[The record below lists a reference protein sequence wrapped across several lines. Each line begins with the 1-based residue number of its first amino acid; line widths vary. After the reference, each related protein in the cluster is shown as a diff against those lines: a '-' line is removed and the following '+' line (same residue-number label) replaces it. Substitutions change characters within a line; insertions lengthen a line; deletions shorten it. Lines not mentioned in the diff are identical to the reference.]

1 MRRTATLLIAL
12 CMALAAAAQA
22 AFHGREIRR
31 RPEMGNVDMVDTV
44 SWYAN
49 ESIRLSIEPVHR
61 GARLPIPDDATAL
74 WIVADEGGTNWI
86 VRWASAVTPTNVL
99 FELAAGE
106 GALPAGH
113 DYSGFVDLMRGT
125 NVLGVIDRFEV
136 ACITSA
142 YGSSPITPA
151 AGTWE
156 GLAGAVASNAAAIAA
171 ISTNYL
177 PATLERRSGHDK
189 TGSPIIIPYYDVPG
203 GAHFNELGLGGTF
216 IQSWNDFQAECAGGW
231 RWPDYF
237 LIDGVLAGT
246 SDAAFTNS
254 FEATASDCN
263 VSLGFGRQSVWKGW
277 RIDTTILRQS
287 DFAGEIEWSDG
298 AAGDSSLLPL
308 EYCNGLVRFPADTDF
323 DALDAL
329 DDADLSA
336 LLDRPVTARLGS
348 CTRTTNIV
356 WDTNGSQRATASWS
370 IFTAPAPDTLLADLW
385 NNLLGTASNR
395 AASPWNKALRNW
407 PQGYGDAHDTQT
419 HPPVS
424 WNTNFFAY
432 GLADFSS
439 VSCWAE
445 GANAAGGSGWPSG
458 VYRPVT
464 MVTPRHGIVAKHWC
478 PAVGSNV
485 LWLGRSGTILTN
497 RVAAYRNIR
506 GDLSVARLASPLP
519 TNEVAPAALLSMFSP
534 YLCGSTNV
542 PGFYRAGNE
551 GTWGVPVL
559 PFDCAERGGVAW
571 WRPRALLYGEADASD
586 EDTYTNT
593 QDDSLPQRKANAVGG
608 DSGSPTFLLVPDTD
622 APVLLGCYQYST
634 TKTDNYEWAGGPIP
648 FAGEV
653 NDAIAAWGDSERV
666 AAIDFAALGYANYN
680 TNGLPPGPGA
690 SGTVV
695 QDEPEDEQ
703 GDTP

>member
-1 MRRTATLLIAL
+1 MRRTATLLIAM
-12 CMALAAAAQA
+12 CMALATAAQT

-31 RPEMGNVDMVDTV
+31 RPDMGNVDMVDTV

-61 GARLPIPDDATAL
+61 GARIPIPDDATAL

-113 DYSGFVDLMRGT
+113 DYTGFVDLMRGT

-156 GLAGAVASNAAAIAA
+156 GLAGAVASNAATIAA
-171 ISTNYL
+171 MSTNYL
-177 PATLERRSGHDK
+177 PATLERRSGRDK
-189 TGSPIIIPYYDVPG
+189 TGSPVIIPYYDVPG
-203 GAHFNELGLGGTF
+203 DAHFDELGLDGTF
-216 IQSWNDFQAECAGGW
+216 IQSWNDFRAECAGGW

-237 LIDGVLAGT
+237 TIDFVTAGA
-246 SDAAFTNS
+246 SDGAFTNV
-254 FEATASDCN
+254 FTATNNEHN
-263 VSLGFGRQSVWKGW
+263 VSVGIGRQSVYKGW
-277 RIDTTILRQS
+277 RFATTITRQRDFEGELVFS
-287 DFAGEIEWSDG
+287 DDS
-298 AAGDSSLLPL
+298 AGDPALLPL
-308 EYCNGLVRFPADTDF
+308 DYANGAATFPPDTDF
-323 DALDAL
+323 AALDLL
-329 DDADLSA
+329 DEAA
-336 LLDRPVTARLGS
+336 MHAAIDRPVTATLG
-348 CTRTTNIV
+348 TRTLTTNIV
-356 WDTNGSQRATASWS
+356 WDGDAQRSTTDWR
-370 IFTAPAPDTLLADLW
+370 IFISPAPGSLLAGLW
-385 NNLLGTASNR
+385 NHVLATASNR
-395 AASPWNKALRNW
+395 AAAPWGKALRVW
-407 PQGYGDAHDTQT
+407 PSGYGSASNTQD
-419 HPPVS
+419 HPAVA
-424 WNTNFFAY
+424 WNPNFFAY

-439 VSCWAE
+439 VSYWAE
-445 GANAAGGSGWPSG
+445 GANASGGAGYPSG

>member
-1 MRRTATLLIAL
+1 MRRIAYLLLAL

-31 RPEMGNVDMVDTV
+31 RPDMGNVDMFDTV

-49 ESIRLSIEPVHR
+49 ESVRLSIEPVYR

-142 YGSSPITPA
+142 YGTSAITPA

-156 GLAGAVASNAAAIAA
+156 GLAGAVASNTAAVAEHAAAIAA
-171 ISTNYL
+171 VG
-177 PATLERRSGHDK
+177 ERID
-189 TGSPIIIPYYDVPG
+189 
-203 GAHFNELGLGGTF
+203 GL
-216 IQSWNDFQAECAGGW
+216 WVECAGGW
-231 RWPDYF
+231 RWPDYVW
-237 LIDGVLAGT
+237 IDGVLAGT
-246 SDAAFTNS
+246 GDAAFTNS
-254 FEATASDCN
+254 FESTATDCN

-277 RIDTTILRQS
+277 RIDTQILRQS
-287 DFAGEIEWSDG
+287 DFAGEIEWIDD
-298 AAGDSSLLPL
+298 AADDDALLPL
-308 EYCNGLVRFPADTDF
+308 EYDNGLVRFPADTDF
-323 DALDAL
+323 NALDAL
-329 DDADLSA
+329 DDAALSA
-336 LLDRPVTARLGS
+336 LLDRSVTARLGT

-356 WDTNGSQRATASWS
+356 WDTNGSQRATSSWS
-370 IFTAPAPDTLLADLW
+370 IFTGPAPDTLLADLW
-385 NNLLGTASNR
+385 DHLLGTASNR
-395 AASPWNKALRNW
+395 AAAPWNKALRNW
-407 PQGYGDAHDTQT
+407 QQGYGDAHDTQF
-419 HPPVS
+419 HPPVA
-424 WNTNFFAY
+424 WDTNFFAY
-432 GLADFSS
+432 GLADFSA

-445 GANAAGGSGWPSG
+445 GANASGGAGWPGG

-464 MVTPRHGIVAKHWC
+464 MVTPRHGIVAQHWC

-485 LWLGRSGTILTN
+485 LWLGRSGAILTN
-497 RVAAYRNIR
+497 RVTAYRNLR
-506 GDLSVARLASPLP
+506 GDLSLARLAAPLP
-519 TNEVAPAALLSMFSP
+519 TNEVTPAALLSRFSP

-542 PGFYRAGNE
+542 PGYYRAGNE

-571 WRPRALLYGEADASD
+571 WRPKSLVYGDADAEDD
-586 EDTYTNT
+586 EFYTVT
-593 QDDSLPQRKANAVGG
+593 QDDSLPQYKTTAVGG
-608 DSGSPTFLLVPDTD
+608 DSGSPTFLLVPGSD
-622 APVLLGCYQYST
+622 APVLLGCYHVAT
-634 TKTDNYEWAGGPIP
+634 GGPLP
-648 FAGEV
+648 VADEV
-653 NDAIAAWGDSERV
+653 NDAIAAWRDSER
-666 AAIDFAALGYANYN
+666 ASAIDFAALGYANYN

-690 SGTVV
+690 SGAAP
-695 QDEPEDEQ
+695 QDEPEDEPEDEP
-703 GDTP
+703 GDDP